1 MIELP
6 VVSAIDLNST
16 KEEKPKRAS
25 KPNWLRVKL
34 PIGEDYKRVRKLV
47 DEYKLN
53 TICQSGNCPN
63 MGECW
68 GAGTATFMILG
79 NVCTRSCS
87 FCAVKTGRPPEYDI
101 DEPQRVAEAIMLM
114 QVKHAVITS
123 VNRDELKDRGASI
136 WQDTVKLT
144 KQMSPSTT
152 IETLIPDVKAN
163 WEALEVM
170 INPGQEIVSHNMET
184 VESMYRKVR
193 PQGRYMRSLEQI
205 QRTKDFGKRT
215 KSGIMVGFGEKKEEV
230 FKIMDDLV
238 SHGCDVLTIG
248 QYLQPTKM
256 HIEVTEFVHPDVFAE
271 YKDVGLS
278 KGFDFV
284 ESGPLVRS
292 SYHAERHL

>member
-6 VVSAIDLNST
+6 IA
-16 KEEKPKRAS
+16 EKVESRRR
-25 KPNWLRVKL
+25 KPDWLRVKL
-34 PIGEDYKRVRKLV
+34 PIGEDFKRVRHLV
-47 DEYKLN
+47 DSYNLH

-79 NVCTRSCS
+79 NTCTRSCS
-87 FCAVKTGRPPEYDI
+87 FCAVKTGRPPEYDT
-101 DEPQRVAEAIMLM
+101 DEPRRVAEAIILM

-123 VNRDELKDRGASI
+123 VNRDELKDRGAEI
-136 WQDTVKLT
+136 WYQTVRSVKEL
-144 KQMSPSTT
+144 SPDTT

-163 WEALEVM
+163 WEALERM
-170 INPGQEIVSHNMET
+170 ISGGQEVVSHNMET
-184 VESMYRKVR
+184 VENLYRKVR
-193 PQGRYMRSLEQI
+193 PQARYSRSLEQI
-205 QRTKDFGKRT
+205 RRTKDYGKRT
-215 KSGIMVGFGEKKEEV
+215 KSGIMVGLGETDEAV
-230 FKIMDDLV
+230 FKTMDDLKE
-238 SHGCDVLTIG
+238 HGCDVLTIG

-256 HIEVTEFVHPDVFAE
+256 HLEVASFVHPDKFAE
-271 YKDVGLS
+271 YREVGLA